1 MSNSKTMVWKRL
13 NYTSG
18 KKVDNTPGISQLK
31 TSLEHSLRIIQK
43 DELEFNKDLINKNYV
58 FFNGEVSNMSKLSI
72 DERKNIFNSIYSPLL
87 EVKEEQKEL
96 VEINSNLSK
105 QAYKIKELIK
115 KNEDEL
121 LTKFLQD
128 LLNSDGY
135 IVPDSSGLIR
145 NFDVKRIEQK
155 INCIDK
161 YIALNNEVVDLKSDS
176 KFSLKKTAI
185 QETFFKFPVNQLVD
199 NVKPIH
205 YMSIITKFYKEN
217 FPDYPIKLIVFHGD
231 EIANE
236 EEQNIGVHPHI
247 FIDGKNEKT
256 GKYDIINDEFKMVN
270 NYLKSQGKAEITG
283 RKFSD
288 AQMLGTV
295 YQEIIYKFVNAE
307 LKNLKY
313 DLSVKVLPDSPEKK
327 IRNKLIKKD
336 TSKPKIHRV
345 YNSINKSIEDLKKV
359 NSSLE
364 INIANKEK
372 LDIEITE
379 ILNKQEEISKNNESL
394 KLKNLT
400 LESSILKNNETVNK
414 QENNIKILVKNEN
427 ILERRIIEKT
437 DEIILLDEEFDD
449 KKTLYE
455 QLSEAFSSVKMFV
468 SVCINRVIK
477 YNSMPNEYHINEVNK
492 DLNIIYKHISDKE
505 GLNLIDNMLDDQEKV
520 LNSNN
525 VPLEFKR
532 DSHSNKRK
540 ARIKP

>member
-1 MSNSKTMVWKRL
+1 
-13 NYTSG
+13 
-18 KKVDNTPGISQLK
+18 
-31 TSLEHSLRIIQK
+31 QK

-185 QETFFKFPVNQLVD
+185 QETFFKFPINQLVD
-199 NVKPIH
+199 NIKPIH
-205 YMSIITKFYKEN
+205 YMSIISKFYKTYL
-217 FPDYPIKLIVFHGD
+217 PDYPIKLIVFHGD

-236 EEQNIGVHPHI
+236 EEQNVGVHPHI
-247 FIDGKNEKT
+247 FIDGKNSKT
-256 GKYDIINDEFKMVN
+256 GKYNIINDEFKLIN
-270 NYLKSQGKAEITG
+270 SYLKSEGKAEITG

-295 YQEIIYKFVNAE
+295 YQEIIYKFVNA
-307 LKNLKY
+307 
-313 DLSVKVLPDSPEKK
+313 
-327 IRNKLIKKD
+327 
-336 TSKPKIHRV
+336 
-345 YNSINKSIEDLKKV
+345 
-359 NSSLE
+359 
-364 INIANKEK
+364 
-372 LDIEITE
+372 
-379 ILNKQEEISKNNESL
+379 
-394 KLKNLT
+394 
-400 LESSILKNNETVNK
+400 
-414 QENNIKILVKNEN
+414 
-427 ILERRIIEKT
+427 
-437 DEIILLDEEFDD
+437 
-449 KKTLYE
+449 
-455 QLSEAFSSVKMFV
+455 
-468 SVCINRVIK
+468 
-477 YNSMPNEYHINEVNK
+477 
-492 DLNIIYKHISDKE
+492 
-505 GLNLIDNMLDDQEKV
+505 
-520 LNSNN
+520 
-525 VPLEFKR
+525 
-532 DSHSNKRK
+532 
-540 ARIKP
+540 

>member
-185 QETFFKFPVNQLVD
+185 QETFFKFPINQLVD
-199 NVKPIH
+199 NIKPIH
-205 YMSIITKFYKEN
+205 YMSIISKFYKTYL
-217 FPDYPIKLIVFHGD
+217 PDYPIKLIVFHGD

-236 EEQNIGVHPHI
+236 EEQNVGVHPHI
-247 FIDGKNEKT
+247 FIDGKNSKT
-256 GKYDIINDEFKMVN
+256 GKYNIINDEFKLIN
-270 NYLKSQGKAEITG
+270 SYLKSEGKAEITG

-477 YNSMPNEYHINEVNK
+477 YNSMPNNYHIKEVNK
-492 DLNIIYKHISDKE
+492 DLDIIYKNVSDKE
-505 GLNLIDNMLDDQEKV
+505 GLNLIDNMLDEQEKV

-532 DSHSNKRK
+532 DSSNKRK